1 MVKDQHPQA
10 AKEAAGNV
18 LPSWLDAFKVLLDL
32 DPEQDVSGENWD
44 GLEIRFQIFKV
55 RTAFLFFILPNL
67 TLTWWRDTDSP
78 NDTHII
84 PSRGSSVFASL
95 CHSCSAPPPRSLPYV
110 RTVLSY
116 GQRTSSKLVRG

>member
-44 GLEIRFQIFKV
+44 GLEIRYQIFKV
-55 RTAFLFFILPNL
+55 RNALSLPPSL
-67 TLTWWRDTDSP
+67 ILTWRRDTDYP
-78 NDTHII
+78 ADTDII
-84 PSRGSSVFASL
+84 PSRGSSVFAGL
-95 CHSCSAPPPRSLPYV
+95 CRSCSASPPRTLPDV
-110 RTVLSY
+110 RTVLPY
-116 GQRTSSKLVRG
+116 GQRASPKLVRR